1 MIHTL
6 AISGY
11 RSLRDIII
19 ELDKLTIITGTNG
32 SGKSSL
38 YRALRL
44 LSDIAQGRV
53 VSSLAREGGLSS
65 TLWAGPEKF
74 SAGMKSGDQKVEG
87 TVRSGPISL
96 RLGFS
101 SDDYGYAI
109 DLGLPAPS
117 YAHTRFTSDPEIKA
131 EAIWTGEVL
140 GRNTLFAERKAS
152 FVNLRSSDSG
162 EWRQVSDGLSAIDS
176 IMTHC
181 ADSKDGFEL
190 LLLRERMRNW
200 RFYDHLRVDSAAPA
214 RSPQVGTFT
223 PILASDGS
231 DIGAAIQTIFEL
243 GDGDGLAETIA
254 DAFDGAE
261 LGVNERFEVEMH
273 QQGLLRPLSSA
284 ELSDGTLRY
293 ILLTA
298 ALLSPRPP
306 ELMILNEPESSL
318 HPQLLAPLGRLMA
331 KVAKKC
337 QMIVVSHAD
346 ELVDALQGNHN
357 SKVITLQKEL
367 GETIIPNM
375 TIIDRPKWKW
385 PVR

>member
-6 AISGY
+6 AVSGY

-32 SGKSSL
+32 SGKSSV

-74 SAGMKSGDQKVEG
+74 SASMKSGDHEIEG
-87 TVRSGPISL
+87 TVRNGPISL
-96 RLGFS
+96 RLGFA

-109 DLGLPAPS
+109 DLGLPSPS
-117 YAHTRFTSDPEIKA
+117 RSRFSRDPEIKS

-140 GRNTLFAERKAS
+140 ERSNLFAERKGPY
-152 FVNLRSSDSG
+152 VNMRSSISG
-162 EWRQVSDGLSAIDS
+162 EWRRINDGLSAIDS
-176 IMTHC
+176 VMSHC
-181 ADSKDGFEL
+181 ADSQDGLEL

-200 RFYDHLRVDSAAPA
+200 RFYDHLRVDSSAPA
-214 RSPQVGTFT
+214 RLPQIGTFT

-243 GDGDGLAETIA
+243 GDGEGLAETIA
-254 DAFDGAE
+254 DAFDGATIS
-261 LGVNERFEVEMH
+261 VNDRFEVEMY
-273 QQGLLRPLSSA
+273 QRGLLRPLNSA

-298 ALLSPRPP
+298 ALLSPHPP
-306 ELMILNEPESSL
+306 EIMILNEPESSL
-318 HPQLLAPLGRLMA
+318 HPQLLAPLGRLMTKA
-331 KVAKKC
+331 ANKC

-346 ELVDALQGNHN
+346 ELVDTLTGNHT
-357 SKVITLQKEL
+357 SKVIKLQKEL
-367 GETIIPNM
+367 GETMISNM
-375 TIIDRPKWKW
+375 KIIDRPKWKW
-385 PVR
+385 LVR

>member
-1 MIHTL
+1 MINTL

-19 ELDKLTIITGTNG
+19 ELDSLTIVTGANG

-44 LSDIAQGRV
+44 LSDVAQGRV

-74 SAGMKSGDQKVEG
+74 SASMKSGDAEIQG
-87 TVRSGPISL
+87 TVRNQPIGL
-96 RLGFS
+96 KLGYS
-101 SDDYGYAI
+101 SDDFGYAI
-109 DLGLPAPS
+109 DLGFPAPS
-117 YAHTRFTSDPEIKA
+117 RSRFSRDPEIKV
-131 EAIWTGEVL
+131 EAVWTGDAL
-140 GRNTLFAERKAS
+140 GRANLFAERKGPFANVRGTS
-152 FVNLRSSDSG
+152 SG
-162 EWRQVSDGLSAIDS
+162 EWRQISDELSATDS

-181 ADSKDGFEL
+181 ADSQDGLEL

-200 RFYDHLRVDSAAPA
+200 RFYDHLRVDSTAPA
-214 RSPQVGTFT
+214 RSPQIGTFT
-223 PILASDGS
+223 PILAGDGS
-231 DIGAAIQTIFEL
+231 DIGAAIETIFEI
-243 GDGDGLAETIA
+243 GDGDALAETIA

-261 LGVNERFEVEMH
+261 LSVNERFEVEMH
-273 QQGLLRPLSSA
+273 QRGLLRPLGSA

-293 ILLTA
+293 ILLSA

-306 ELMILNEPESSL
+306 ELMILNEPETSL

-331 KVAKKC
+331 KAANKC
-337 QMIVVSHAD
+337 QMVVVSHAD
-346 ELVDALQGNHN
+346 ELVDALEGCRG
-357 SKVITLQKEL
+357 SKVVSLEKQL

-385 PVR
+385 PNR